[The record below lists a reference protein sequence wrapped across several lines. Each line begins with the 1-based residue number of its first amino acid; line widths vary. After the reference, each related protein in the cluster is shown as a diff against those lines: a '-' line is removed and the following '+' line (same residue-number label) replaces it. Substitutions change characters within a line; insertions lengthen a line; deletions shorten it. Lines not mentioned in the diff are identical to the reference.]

1 MEEPYLS
8 LLISWTLPLPVS
20 SESSVMSSESV
31 EGSKEVERR
40 DRDCKMRIIG
50 KLMGE
55 LEGIVKYSL
64 GVR

>member
-1 MEEPYLS
+1 
-8 LLISWTLPLPVS
+8 
-20 SESSVMSSESV
+20 MSSESV